1 MSSAAN
7 EPDRAADE
15 PGAVS
20 ALRILVVDADDRT
33 RESVVGILGIRHRFN
48 VVGSAGHVGEAVA
61 LSQAHN
67 PQVMILDP
75 RLPEVSDGMA
85 LIRRLRQ
92 RDAHVAIL
100 AVGWSPDL
108 EHDALAAGADAFV
121 RKTFK
126 PGDLSSAIALCMD
139 HRLAGEVDR
148 IGEAEADIARVKG
161 EPALTLVDP
170 ITAPT
175 PDARPNGRY
184 EAAADSSEA
193 AQPTSVGPVPVRG
206 AGLIL

>member
-7 EPDRAADE
+7 EPDHAADE
-15 PGAVS
+15 PGTVS

-33 RESVVGILGIRHRFN
+33 RESVVGILGIRHRFI

-61 LSQAHN
+61 LAQAYR
-67 PQVMILDP
+67 PQVVVLDP

-85 LIRRLRQ
+85 LIRQLRQ
-92 RDAHVAIL
+92 QDAAVAIL

-108 EHDALAAGADAFV
+108 EHQAMDAGADAFV

-126 PGDLSSAIALCMD
+126 PGDLSSAIARCMD

-148 IGEAEADIARVKG
+148 IEEAEADIARVKG
-161 EPALTLVDP
+161 APALTLVDP

>member
-1 MSSAAN
+1 MSSAVN
-7 EPDRAADE
+7 EPDHAADE

-48 VVGSAGHVGEAVA
+48 VVGSAGHVGEAVELA
-61 LSQAHN
+61 KVHR
-67 PQVMILDP
+67 PQVVILDP

-92 RDAHVAIL
+92 LDAAVAIL

-108 EHDALAAGADAFV
+108 EHQALDAGADAFV

-126 PGDLSSAIALCMD
+126 PGDLSSAIARCMD

-148 IGEAEADIARVKG
+148 IEEAHADIARVKG

-170 ITAPT
+170 IVEAGPSARS
-175 PDARPNGRY
+175 DARPD
-184 EAAADSSEA
+184 AT
-193 AQPTSVGPVPVRG
+193 QPTPIRPVRASG

>member
-7 EPDRAADE
+7 EADHAADE
-15 PGAVS
+15 PGTVS

-67 PQVMILDP
+67 PQVVILDP

-161 EPALTLVDP
+161 EPALTLVDRR
-170 ITAPT
+170 
-175 PDARPNGRY
+175 PDRSPEARPSGRFD
-184 EAAADSSEA
+184 AAAGV
-193 AQPTSVGPVPVRG
+193 AQPSSVPPAPVPG
-206 AGLIL
+206 AGRIV

>member
-1 MSSAAN
+1 MSSAVN
-7 EPDRAADE
+7 EPDPAADE
-15 PGAVS
+15 HGAVS

-48 VVGSAGHVGEAVA
+48 VVGSAGHVGEA
-61 LSQAHN
+61 LLLTQDHR
-67 PQVMILDP
+67 PQVVILDP

-92 RDAHVAIL
+92 GDAAVAIL

-108 EHDALAAGADAFV
+108 EHQALAASAVAFV

-126 PGDLSSAIALCMD
+126 PGDLSSAIARCMD

-148 IGEAEADIARVKG
+148 IEEARA
-161 EPALTLVDP
+161 
-170 ITAPT
+170 
-175 PDARPNGRY
+175 
-184 EAAADSSEA
+184 
-193 AQPTSVGPVPVRG
+193 
-206 AGLIL
+206 